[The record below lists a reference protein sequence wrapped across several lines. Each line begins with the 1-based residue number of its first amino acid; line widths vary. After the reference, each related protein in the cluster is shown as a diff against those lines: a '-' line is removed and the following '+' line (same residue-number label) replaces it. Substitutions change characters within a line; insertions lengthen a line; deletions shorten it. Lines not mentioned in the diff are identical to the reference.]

1 MNFHQIF
8 LSDANIKNYYEGY
21 KSDLYA
27 ESTDFIAFHT
37 RDYMR
42 HVMFDT
48 TGRKEIIFYS
58 SLKIHCIAYF

>member
-48 TGRKEIIFYS
+48 TGRKEIIF
-58 SLKIHCIAYF
+58 C